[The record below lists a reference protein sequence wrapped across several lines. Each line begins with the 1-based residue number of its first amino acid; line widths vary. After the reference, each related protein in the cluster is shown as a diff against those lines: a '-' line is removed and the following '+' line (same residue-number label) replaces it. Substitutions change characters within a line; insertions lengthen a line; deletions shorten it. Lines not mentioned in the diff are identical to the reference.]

1 MIDASRIMNQTL
13 YLECPCTSF
22 PRSFA
27 RDFKETYLYPPPS
40 TLYGFLLSLVGEQDM
55 KAHLGVRLAIGI
67 LGDDSPISRSVR
79 KQRSHKFVVS
89 TEAKK
94 RIQKYGEGVY
104 PTSQFSKPNFQEL
117 LTDVRIAIKIDSS
130 NESASIKLSERV
142 AIALSSPSQ
151 ILRFGGLS
159 LGESWAMINGIRN
172 YRETDG
178 AVRWLVKDSRG
189 LISLPVWIDRQT
201 GQGTFQRFSLG
212 EFGDD
217 CFVEILRPPIVQNE
231 TMPKSKKQSSKKRDK
246 S

>member
-1 MIDASRIMNQTL
+1 MDDLL

-27 RDFKETYLYPPPS
+27 RDFKESYLYPPPS
-40 TLYGFLLSLVGEQDM
+40 TLYGFLLSLVGEEDIS
-55 KAHLGVRLAIGI
+55 AHLGVRLAIGI
-67 LGDDSPISRSVR
+67 LGNDSPISRIVR
-79 KQRSHKFVVS
+79 KQRSHKFVVGG
-89 TEAKK
+89 EVKK
-94 RIQKYGEGVY
+94 RVEKYGEGIY

-117 LTDVRIAIKIDSS
+117 LTDVRIALKIDSS
-130 NESASIKLSERV
+130 NEMASIKLSERV

-178 AVRWLVKDSRG
+178 AIRWLIKDKRG
-189 LISLPVWIDRQT
+189 LISLPIWIDRTT

-212 EFGDD
+212 EFDD
-217 CFVEILRPPIVQNE
+217 NCFVEIPKPPTISVE
-231 TMPKSKKQSSKKRDK
+231 FGAKKSKQKRK
-246 S
+246 